1 MSDEKWTGR
10 KYDYDNGLTRTRFE
24 VLTEPFD
31 WKGSTYVA
39 YGRGSHADTCF
50 VDSFTTDDAWKRV
63 IEPKFVAG
71 DRIRDDDGCAFTV
84 EHVSSAPDEDGDFVY
99 TLIDSDGVAGLTFAR
114 GSRWTKVD
122 A

>member
-63 IEPKFVAG
+63 IEPKFAIGDKLANDAG
-71 DRIRDDDGCAFTV
+71 RIFTV
-84 EHVSSAPDEDGDFVY
+84 DAISSVPDGDNDFCYILIGEDGEPAPFY
-99 TLIDSDGVAGLTFAR
+99 LCGI
-114 GSRWTKVD
+114 WTKVD